1 MPGYALAAA
10 GGVVTMRRW
19 RPAAIAAVACT
30 AVLVVLPDLAWGAWG
45 KVSAVR
51 YPPGW
56 SAVAAAINADPRPV
70 AVLPADSMRQFSWAG
85 PAPVLDPLPRWVRAD
100 VLTTGDLTISGQTV
114 PGEGGR
120 ARAVQ
125 ELLLAGAPADR
136 LAAAGTGWVVAQLG
150 SRGEMGDA
158 AKTLAT
164 LPVVYR
170 DGEIA
175 VYRVDGQS
183 PGATAGQRRAAVAA
197 HLVLVGGADRR
208 SRGHGRD
215 YHSGMAI
222 DPNTTAVVLIEY
234 QNDFTT
240 DGGVLHGA
248 VAEVMDKTDMLANTQ
263 RGRRRRPRGRRHRHA
278 RADHVRRGLQR
289 DQHPPVRHPQG
300 RRRRQ
305 RVRQGQLGRGDRR
318 RA

>member
-1 MPGYALAAA
+1 MVAIGLPAVARCRAARPLLLLAVAAVVLPALMATGPGLAVLRPVVEAMPGLGVLRDSQKWVAMAVPGYALAAA
-10 GGVVTMRRW
+10 GSVVTMRRR
-19 RPAAIAAVACT
+19 RPAAFAAVACT

-45 KVSAVR
+45 QVSAVR

-56 SAVAAAINADPRPV
+56 AAAAAAINADPRPV

-120 ARAVQ
+120 ARTVQ

-170 DGEIA
+170 DGEIV
-175 VYRVDGQS
+175 VYRVGGQS

-197 HLVLVGGADRR
+197 HLVWLAVLIVGAA
-208 SRGHGRD
+208 
-215 YHSGMAI
+215 GMAG
-222 DPNTTAVVLIEY
+222 TTI
-234 QNDFTT
+234 
-240 DGGVLHGA
+240 
-248 VAEVMDKTDMLANTQ
+248 
-263 RGRRRRPRGRRHRHA
+263 RGWPSTRK
-278 RADHVRRGLQR
+278 
-289 DQHPPVRHPQG
+289 PPPSY
-300 RRRRQ
+300 
-305 RVRQGQLGRGDRR
+305 
-318 RA
+318 